1 MLTKEDFKKILNNA
15 KVRQKNELLKG
26 FVTRKQILDVGCVGQ
41 DKKMLTNEWLHNILR
56 REAYVCHG
64 VDIEI
69 EMVKVLQSK
78 GYQIYTPTELEEN
91 NIKYDLII
99 MADVIEHVND
109 PVDFIK
115 YYGGFL
121 KDEGIIVLTTPNSN
135 AIRNFVQIIIN
146 NSYSVNPQH
155 TFWFCPLTL
164 LEVTERAGY
173 KPVDFFWLKEY
184 HTVKALN
191 RRIDRLKYRFCT
203 IMYRFRSNFSPNFLL
218 TIKKA

>member
-1 MLTKEDFKKILNNA
+1 MFNKEVFKIKINNA
-15 KVRQKNELLKG
+15 QIKQKNDILLE
-26 FVTRKQILDVGCVGQ
+26 FVEGKQILDVGCVGQ
-41 DKKMLTNEWLHNILR
+41 DKKMLSNEWLHNILKSK
-56 REAYVCHG
+56 ASVCHG

-69 EMVKVLQSK
+69 EMVKVLKSK
-78 GYQIYTPTELEEN
+78 GYQIYTPAELEQY
-91 NIKYDLII
+91 NIKYDIII

-115 YYGGFL
+115 YYGNFL
-121 KDEGIIVLTTPNSN
+121 KDEGIIILTTPNSN
-135 AIRNFVQIIIN
+135 AIRNFVQIVIN

-155 TFWFCPLTL
+155 TFWFCPFTL
-164 LEVTERAGY
+164 LEVTDRAGY

-184 HTVKALN
+184 HTVNALK
-191 RRIDRLKYRFCT
+191 RRIDRLKFRFSS